1 MNAPALN
8 WLGWISQKPITEDY
22 APLFPWLGVMWWGA
36 AAGC

>member
-22 APLFPWLGVMWWGA
+22 APLFPWLGVM
-36 AAGC
+36 